1 MLGPPRDARSRHGGL
16 MQRRISY
23 FDAEWSRRERSGRV
37 RLAFD
42 DRSFADLAPLSLEEM
57 SLICNLLRAE
67 KPVYYDEASDCLS
80 TLRES
85 QR

>member
-1 MLGPPRDARSRHGGL
+1 

-23 FDAEWSRRERSGRV
+23 FDVEWSRRERSGRV

-42 DRSFADLAPLSLEEM
+42 DRGFADLAPLSLEEM

-67 KPVYYDEASDCLS
+67 KPVYYDDATELLT
-80 TLRES
+80 TLREG
-85 QR
+85 RR